1 MANLPIPFNILSLI
15 CLYVAAAAYWIAGV
29 AR

>member
-1 MANLPIPFNILSLI
+1 MANLPIPFNLLSLL
-15 CLYVAAAAYWIAGV
+15 CLYVAAAVYWIMGV